1 MRSVECILGV
11 YKILDISRTHSP
23 LDALKLD
30 PGTDYAQLEEG
41 IFFQGFT
48 RHELEILE
56 SKRFKFDSEKGII
69 IPKAD
74 LEHLARFEAFSLYD
88 PPNPERF
95 LQPYLGRIIEFGK
108 ITNATAVYVYEQI
121 NEHKRTKS

>member
-23 LDALKLD
+23 LDALKVAPD
-30 PGTDYAQLEEG
+30 TDYAQLEEG

-48 RHELEILE
+48 RHQLELLD
-56 SKRFKFDSEKGII
+56 SKFFKYDSEKGII
-69 IPKAD
+69 IPKND
-74 LEHLARFEAFSLYD
+74 LEHLARFEVFSLYG

-95 LQPYLGRIIEFGK
+95 LNLIWDELLNLVRFLIQLLPMSMSK
-108 ITNATAVYVYEQI
+108 
-121 NEHKRTKS
+121 